1 MLSAEE
7 QEELRSLQARAYGRD
22 AVLTPTEADRLR
34 ELDDRRFAVR
44 AAGSAADGSAG
55 PPETSAEESTL
66 EGSTLEGSTLEGS
79 TVQESTLEGSTVGP
93 GRRTTV
99 IDAPEDGER
108 ADAGGT
114 ADEGA
119 AEESS
124 TSTAGA
130 LRATVR
136 AYWRPL
142 ALAAAFVLVVGL
154 GIGWLAFGRSGG
166 SAPVE
171 LTAEQQEWQN
181 TLLSGGRYDPGSI
194 RALAVEEGAVVWTA
208 TMDENAR
215 TCLILGTGDV
225 TMPQCDLTETAV
237 VTGISGSITVDGEGD
252 LQRQLSVQML
262 FTAAGDAAVAVSS
275 YDYDPSFSGITYA
288 NDQESRT
295 AERLADEGFDTNSL
309 WVVGY
314 DGDVPVWT
322 AVKVDAQTQCLIYDG
337 STAEAPIA
345 CADPETMQDQ
355 ASSLVLNVVDT
366 ETGGVTHLELPTSS
380 GPGYLVITRE
390 GGVEGAGED

>member
-22 AVLTPTEADRLR
+22 AVLTPAEADRLR

-44 AAGSAADGSAG
+44 VAGAAADGSAR
-55 PPETSAEESTL
+55 PPESSTEESAVP
-66 EGSTLEGSTLEGS
+66 EG
-79 TVQESTLEGSTVGP
+79 TVEQ
-93 GRRTTV
+93 GRRTAV
-99 IDAPEDGER
+99 IDAP
-108 ADAGGT
+108 
-114 ADEGA
+114 ADEFRSADDGA

-124 TSTAGA
+124 TPAGGA

-136 AYWRPL
+136 AHWRPL

-166 SAPVE
+166 TAPVE

-194 RALAVEEGAVVWTA
+194 RALAVEEGAVIWTA

-225 TMPQCDLTETAV
+225 TMPQCDPTETAV

-288 NDQESRT
+288 NDQESET
-295 AERLADEGFDTNSL
+295 AKRLADEGFDTNSL